1 MVLLPKKADA
11 QLIGDFR
18 PISLTHSIAKLI
30 SKILAV
36 RLSGELNQLI
46 SRSQSAFI
54 KRRSIQDNFLYT
66 QNLIRDLH
74 RAKKKGLFLKLDIA
88 KAFDSV
94 RWDFLM
100 EVLEQFGFQH
110 KWRSWVSA
118 LLSSSST
125 AVLLNGSKG
134 SWFRHYRGL

>member
-1 MVLLPKKADA
+1 
-11 QLIGDFR
+11 
-18 PISLTHSIAKLI
+18 
-30 SKILAV
+30 
-36 RLSGELNQLI
+36 
-46 SRSQSAFI
+46 
-54 KRRSIQDNFLYT
+54 
-66 QNLIRDLH
+66 
-74 RAKKKGLFLKLDIA
+74 LKLDIA

-94 RWDFLM
+94 KWDFLM

-134 SWFRHYRGL
+134 SWFRHYRGLRQGDPLSPMLFIIAMEPLQKLFDIAAAQGLLSPLAGRNANLRASLYADAAAIFLNPVKEEVQVAADLLQIFAHASGLFIN